1 MSNPRSFKK
10 NCDIKEDFIK
20 TIKSPRLKLYDNIVL
35 HIPHAGISGIDST
48 WSDKLSLLNEVRRWT
63 DWYTDVI
70 FVPDDVASLKIHSI
84 IATNSRFVLD
94 MERLIDDPLEKE
106 GQGIIYTFFSG
117 VHREVDVEEKK
128 RLMIRYTAHR
138 EELKSL
144 LNEHSLLIDCH
155 SFPSELSDVD
165 VCIGVN
171 DDWSRPSDFV
181 IGIVKE
187 GFERQGYKVR
197 VNEPYSNSI
206 APVTNFIYSSLMIEL
221 SKRIYLNEETLEV
234 TSDAKLVRSILRQIY
249 GILLNHSELT

>member
-1 MSNPRSFKK
+1 MSNPRFDN
-10 NCDIKEDFIK
+10 NCDIKEDFIT
-20 TIKSPRLKLYDNIVL
+20 TIKSPRLKYYDNLVL
-35 HIPHAGISGIDST
+35 HIPHAGISGLDST
-48 WSDKLSLLNEVRRWT
+48 CWSDKLSLLNEIRRWT

-70 FVPDDVASLKIHSI
+70 FVPDDVASLKIQSI
-84 IATNSRFVLD
+84 IAGHSRFVLD
-94 MERLIDDPLEKE
+94 MERLINDPLEKE
-106 GQGIIYTFFSG
+106 GQGIIYTSFSG

-128 RLMIRYTAHR
+128 RLMIRYTAHQ

-187 GFERQGYKVR
+187 GFDRQGYKVR

-221 SKRIYLNEETLEV
+221 NKRIFMNEDTLEI
-234 TSDAKLVRSILRQIY
+234 TSGAKLVRNVLRQIY
-249 GILLNHSELT
+249 GILINHSELT

>member
-1 MSNPRSFKK
+1 MSIPRFEN
-10 NCDIKEDFIK
+10 NCDIKEDFMT
-20 TIKSPRLKLYDNIVL
+20 TIKSPRLKYYDNLVL
-35 HIPHAGISGIDST
+35 HIPHAGISGLDST
-48 WSDKLSLLNEVRRWT
+48 CWSDKLSLLNEVRRWT

-70 FVPDDVASLKIHSI
+70 FVPDEVASLKIHSI
-84 IATNSRFVLD
+84 IATNSRFVVD
-94 MERLIDDPLEKE
+94 MERLIDDPLNEV
-106 GQGIIYTFFSG
+106 GQGIIYTSCSE
-117 VHREVDVEEKK
+117 VYREVDVEEQE
-128 RLMIRYTAHR
+128 RLMKCYTSHQ

-155 SFPSELSDVD
+155 SFPSELSEVD

-197 VNEPYSNSI
+197 VNKPYSNSI

-221 SKRIYLNEETLEV
+221 NKRIYMNEDTLKV
-234 TSDAKLVRSILRQIY
+234 TSDAKTVRSILRQIY
-249 GILLNHSELT
+249 GILINHSELM

>member
-1 MSNPRSFKK
+1 MSNPRFE
-10 NCDIKEDFIK
+10 NNYVIKEDFIT
-20 TIKSPRLKLYDNIVL
+20 TIKSPRLRYYDNLVL
-35 HIPHAGISGIDST
+35 HVPHAGISGLDNT
-48 WSDKLSLLNEVRRWT
+48 RWSDKLSLLHEVRRWT

-70 FVPDDVASLKIHSI
+70 FVPDDVDSLKIRSV
-84 IATNSRFVLD
+84 IAGHSRFVLD
-94 MERLIDDPLEKE
+94 MERLINDPLEKE
-106 GQGIIYTFFSG
+106 GQGIIYTSFSG
-117 VHREVDVEEKK
+117 VHREVDVEEEM
-128 RLMIRYTAHR
+128 RLMISYTAHR

-171 DDWSRPSDFV
+171 DDWSRPSNIV

-206 APVTNFIYSSLMIEL
+206 APVTNFVYSSLMIEL
-221 SKRIYLNEETLEV
+221 NKRIYMNEDTLEV
-234 TSDAKLVRSILRQIY
+234 TSDAKIVRSVLRQIY
-249 GILLNHSELT
+249 GILINHSELT